1 MLHATKKLI
10 LEKNKVVCGM
20 VWASLWGGV
29 GPSFTSD
36 TLFFFQGEKHAEET
50 FKTSSKSV
58 ATLACEI
65 GKAHLANGFLSQ
77 RLFLQSDFEAG
88 EVEALLPVIAMLLQ
102 FSPEE
107 VCLFLNWFSC
117 VDEKLFQRVSK

>member
-1 MLHATKKLI
+1 MGFTF
-10 LEKNKVVCGM
+10 
-20 VWASLWGGV
+20 GG
-29 GPSFTSD
+29 GGGSSFTSD
-36 TLFFFQGEKHAEET
+36 TIFFFQVEKHAEET
-50 FKTSSKSV
+50 VKTSSKSV
-58 ATLACEI
+58 TTMACGI

-77 RLFLQSDFEAG
+77 RFFLQSDFEAG

>member
-1 MLHATKKLI
+1 MLK
-10 LEKNKVVCGM
+10 E
-20 VWASLWGGV
+20 
-29 GPSFTSD
+29 
-36 TLFFFQGEKHAEET
+36 TL
-50 FKTSSKSV
+50 KTSSKLV

-65 GKAHLANGFLSQ
+65 GKAHLANKFLSQ
-77 RLFLQSDFEAG
+77 CLSLQSDFEAG

>member
-1 MLHATKKLI
+1 MFVAWCGLHF
-10 LEKNKVVCGM
+10 GR
-20 VWASLWGGV
+20 GGS
-29 GPSFTSD
+29 SFTSD
-36 TLFFFQGEKHAEET
+36 TFCFQGEKHAEET
-50 FKTSSKSV
+50 VKTSSKSV

-65 GKAHLANGFLSQ
+65 RKAHLANGFLSQ

-107 VCLFLNWFSC
+107 VCLFLNLFSC
-117 VDEKLFQRVSK
+117 VDEKLFQRVSKWF